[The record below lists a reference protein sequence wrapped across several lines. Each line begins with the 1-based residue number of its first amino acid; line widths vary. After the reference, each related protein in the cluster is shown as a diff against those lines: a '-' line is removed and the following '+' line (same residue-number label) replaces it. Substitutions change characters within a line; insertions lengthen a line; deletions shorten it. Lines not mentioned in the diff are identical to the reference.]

1 MDIRERILAR
11 QDLAQLRAARDLD
24 KLAAALNG
32 EGLRAPGERYITMR
46 TILGEC
52 AHGREIVIALRT
64 AAPADPIVD
73 ESVNFLRDDS
83 GFDVGHPN
91 TAADI
96 ARLVDAGVLQA
107 AWRDELLALS
117 LLPVVVTREQVNAA
131 MFNPDGT
138 EK

>member
-1 MDIRERILAR
+1 MSIRERILAR
-11 QDLAQLRAARDLD
+11 EDLAPLRAARDLD
-24 KLAAALNG
+24 KLAAALNA
-32 EGLRAPGERYITMR
+32 EGLRAPSERFITMR

-52 AHGREIVIALRT
+52 QHGREIVIALRT

-91 TAADI
+91 TAQDI
-96 ARLVDAGVLQA
+96 DRLVVAGVLKPE
-107 AWRDELLALS
+107 WRDELLALA
-117 LLPVVVTREQVNAA
+117 LRQVTVTRDQVRIA
-131 MFNPDGT
+131 MFNDDGT